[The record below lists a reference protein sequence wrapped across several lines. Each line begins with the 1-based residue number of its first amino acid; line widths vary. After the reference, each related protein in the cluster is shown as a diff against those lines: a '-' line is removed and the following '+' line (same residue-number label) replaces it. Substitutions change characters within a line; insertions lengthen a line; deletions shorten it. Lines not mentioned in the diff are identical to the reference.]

1 MPRIRVMIGENMENN
16 KNKWTPKRICAILC
30 IIFLV
35 MIYLGTLIVA
45 IFAPEAGGKL
55 FAMCL
60 FATVIVPIV
69 AYIYIWIYTQ
79 ITGKRTIA
87 SVPEVPGAT
96 ELEKSEAAA
105 DAEKKTDNDGV
116 SNL

>member
-1 MPRIRVMIGENMENN
+1 MPRIRMMIGEYMEN

-35 MIYLGTLIVA
+35 LIYLGTLIVA

-87 SVPEVPGAT
+87 SVPEVPGAA
-96 ELEKSEAAA
+96 ELEKAEAAA
-105 DAEKKTDNDGV
+105 DANDSISTDDENRQ
-116 SNL
+116 